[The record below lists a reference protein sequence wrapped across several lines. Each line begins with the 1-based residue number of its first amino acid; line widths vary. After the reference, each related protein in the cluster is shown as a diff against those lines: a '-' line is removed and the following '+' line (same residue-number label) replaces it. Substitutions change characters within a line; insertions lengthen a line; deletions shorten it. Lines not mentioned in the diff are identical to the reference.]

1 MSANTEDGQENSE
14 VTNSLLHSLCN
25 TLSDRSSIDWLIGWL
40 NHWIMALSK
49 NELFMTR
56 NWCQYF
62 CKFYQNPRKFAAH
75 PMSIVAKRLD
85 WSWHL
90 ARGWALVQ
98 ATCARWGPS
107 SPPPKR
113 GQSLLIFVPF
123 YCGQTARCIKM
134 PLGTVELAAP
144 HVAGKNINYETALR
158 WRPNLRR
165 LRLGE
170 EKRRTRMWAD
180 AQRDARPAKYRWR
193 PLFNAAKFGWRPILE
208 CRAVTLPRRETRCN

>member
-1 MSANTEDGQENSE
+1 M
-14 VTNSLLHSLCN
+14 
-25 TLSDRSSIDWLIGWL
+25 LSDRCPVCLSVCLSVCLFVCNLDVLWPNGWMDQGGTS
-40 NHWIMALSK
+40 HGG
-49 NELFMTR
+49 R
-56 NWCQYF
+56 
-62 CKFYQNPRKFAAH
+62 PRSRPH
-75 PMSIVAKRLD
+75 
-85 WSWHL
+85 
-90 ARGWALVQ
+90 
-98 ATCARWGPS
+98 CARWGPS

-193 PLFNAAKFGWRPILE
+193 PLFNAAKFG
-208 CRAVTLPRRETRCN
+208 

>member
-113 GQSLLIFVPF
+113 GQSAQFSAHF
-123 YCGQTARCIKM
+123 YCGQTAKCIKM
-134 PLGTVELAAP
+134 PLGMEVGLSPGDFVLDENPAP
-144 HVAGKNINYETALR
+144 SQIRGGTPNFRPMSIVAK
-158 WRPNLRR
+158 R
-165 LRLGE
+165 LDGS
-170 EKRRTRMWAD
+170 
-180 AQRDARPAKYRWR
+180 
-193 PLFNAAKFGWRPILE
+193 
-208 CRAVTLPRRETRCN
+208 RCHLVHR